1 MENMNKKVVELFS
14 GNADITK
21 ALVAAG
27 VDAISVDYDAE
38 KKPDIVAD
46 VYELTPE
53 FLKGF
58 SFIWASP
65 DCTTYS
71 LASHGKHRKS
81 GGVPVSDY
89 AKQCDENN
97 ARFVELLIKLDI
109 PFIIENPRGHMRN
122 MPFMQGLHRCTIYYS
137 QYGAEYSKP
146 TDLFSSRP
154 ISQFFDSKTNFTH
167 KHLDYCK
174 TYGDFLGRC
183 KIPEA
188 LIADIVVAI
197 KSFIE

>member
-1 MENMNKKVVELFS
+1 MNKKVVELFS

-27 VDAISVDYDAE
+27 VDAVSVDYDAE

-109 PFIIENPRGHMRN
+109 PFIIENPRGHLRN
-122 MPFMQGLHRCTIYYS
+122 MPFMQPLFHCCVYYA
-137 QYGAEYSKP
+137 QYGAPYSKP
-146 TDLFSSRP
+146 TDFFSNSP
-154 ISQFFDSKTNFTH
+154 ISHLFDTRKKTTGL
-167 KHLDYCK
+167 HLDYCK
-174 TYGDFLGRC
+174 SYRDFLGRC

-188 LIADIVVAI
+188 LIADIVAAI
-197 KSFIE
+197 KSFIEF